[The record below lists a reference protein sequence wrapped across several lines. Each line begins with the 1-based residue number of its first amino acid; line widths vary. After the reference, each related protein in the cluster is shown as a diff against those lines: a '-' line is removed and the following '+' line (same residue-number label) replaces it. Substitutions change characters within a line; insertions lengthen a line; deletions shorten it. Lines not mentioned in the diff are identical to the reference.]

1 MESVLID
8 QIGGRHDAEADAVQA
23 WLSLDEPEEWE
34 NFSTTLKVNQQ
45 WESHL
50 AIEGMH
56 CAACALS
63 VEKVVCALPG
73 VISAEVNAA
82 SGRAR
87 LVWAADKTK
96 PSRWMAAITQAGY
109 RALPAAD
116 ALLQND
122 RRQQQRLMLWR
133 LLVAGFCM
141 MQVMMYS
148 LPVYQASP
156 GEMTANTLNLLR
168 WASWV
173 LTLPVMFFA
182 SGPFFKSALTD
193 IKRRQV
199 SMDLPVSLGISIAF
213 LVSTAATF
221 DPEGW
226 WGSEVY
232 FDSLTMLVFFLL
244 AGRWLELRMRNK
256 TAGALDVLMRRL
268 PSTVERQDADG
279 QFNRVALR
287 LLQVADIVRVL
298 PGEAFPAD
306 GVVTKGE
313 TSVNEALLTGES
325 TPIAK
330 TEGAEVIAGS
340 HNLLSPVEMRINKL
354 GQSTQYAQ
362 IVSLMERA
370 AVDKPRLAKLADRIA
385 QPFLILVLLAA
396 ASTAVYLWHVAPSQA
411 LMTAAAVLIVTCPCA
426 LSLATP
432 AAMLTVSGALA
443 RSGVLVRKMQA
454 LEGLTH
460 IDTVVFDKT
469 GTLTEDKM
477 MVSDITVEGKL
488 TKVQALQLASD
499 MASHSLHPVSR
510 ALVALAEDHGVKQG
524 IDSVSEVKEV
534 SGSGLIAE
542 TTMGELRLGH
552 AAFCRLDETVQG
564 QQAHSAVYLADETGL
579 LARFDIEESIKD
591 DAAET
596 VSALKDVGIQVE
608 ILSGDQPRAV
618 QRVAERIGVR
628 KALGGFSPKEKLK
641 HLQLLQQAGKKVL
654 MVGDGLNDGPVLA
667 SAHASI
673 AMGKAVPLAQSQS
686 DFVVLGGQLMMVTNL
701 IQQAKRTMRIVK
713 QNLSWAAT
721 YNAVCVPLAIAG
733 YLPAWLAGLG
743 MALSSLLVVLNA
755 ARLSR
760 QTSIKVS

>member
-1 MESVLID
+1 MESVLTNSLGNSND
-8 QIGGRHDAEADAVQA
+8 LETDASQT

-34 NFSTTLKVNQQ
+34 NFSTTLNANQQ

-50 AIEGMH
+50 AVEGMH

-63 VEKVVCALPG
+63 VEKAVCALPG

-87 LVWAADKTK
+87 LVWAADIIK
-96 PSRWMAAITQAGY
+96 PSRWMAAISQAGY
-109 RALPAAD
+109 RALPAVD

-122 RRQQQRLMLWR
+122 RRKQQRLMLWR

-156 GEMTANTLNLLR
+156 GEMTASTLNLLR

-173 LTLPVMFFA
+173 LTLPVMLFS
-182 SGPFFKSALTD
+182 SGPFFKTAFAD

-221 DPEGW
+221 DPTGW
-226 WGSEVY
+226 WGNEVY

-244 AGRWLELRMRNK
+244 GGRWLELRMRNK

-268 PSTVERQDADG
+268 PSTVERRDADG
-279 QFNRVALR
+279 QFTRVTLR
-287 LLQVADIVRVL
+287 RIKAGDIVRVL

-306 GVVTKGE
+306 GAVIKGE
-313 TSVNEALLTGES
+313 TSANEALLTGES
-325 TPIAK
+325 TPVAK

-340 HNLLSPVEMRINKL
+340 YNLLSAVEVRVKKL

-396 ASTAVYLWHVAPSQA
+396 AMTAFYLWHVEPSRA
-411 LMTAAAVLIVTCPCA
+411 LMTATAVLIVTCPCA

-432 AAMLTVSGALA
+432 AAMLTISGALA
-443 RSGVLVRKMQA
+443 RSGILVRKMQA
-454 LEGLTH
+454 LEALTH
-460 IDTVVFDKT
+460 VDTVVFDKT

-477 MVSDITVEGKL
+477 TVNDIKVETKL
-488 TKVQALQLASD
+488 TKEQTLQLASE
-499 MASHSLHPVSR
+499 MATYSLHPVSR
-510 ALVALAEDHGVKQG
+510 ALVAAAEGQG
-524 IDSVSEVKEV
+524 IPQDAALVTHVKEI
-534 SGSGLIAE
+534 SGSGLQAE
-542 TTMGELRLGH
+542 SAFGTVKLGH
-552 AAFCRLDETVQG
+552 AAFCGLDEVE
-564 QQAHSAVYLADETGL
+564 QAYSTVYLANEAGL
-579 LARFDIEESIKD
+579 LARFNIEESVKP
-591 DAAET
+591 DATEA
-596 VSALKDVGIQVE
+596 VSALREAGLQVE
-608 ILSGDQPRAV
+608 VLSGDQRQAV
-618 QRVAERIGVR
+618 QRVAKRIGVQT
-628 KALGGFSPKEKLK
+628 AFGGYSPKEKLK
-641 HLQLLQQAGKKVL
+641 HMQALQQEGKKVL

-667 SAHASI
+667 SAYASI

-686 DFVVLGGQLMMVTNL
+686 DFVILGGQLAMVTNL
-701 IQQAKRTMRIVK
+701 MQQAKRTMRVVK
-713 QNLSWAAT
+713 QNLTWAAS

-760 QTSIKVS
+760 QTTTKAS